1 LGLSRNN
8 MPKKNVMID
17 PHFPREN
24 AITRR
29 FLPYLQAHPFTSQS
43 SQVQIVQ
50 LGSMIHGPSPPA
62 PNVSTLQSLQRIAA
76 GQEENAIGADPW
88 VRRFS

>member
-1 LGLSRNN
+1 
-8 MPKKNVMID
+8 MID
-17 PHFPREN
+17 PHFTREN

-62 PNVSTLQSLQRIAA
+62 PNVSTLQSCSELQLAKQRIQS
-76 GQEENAIGADPW
+76 GLIHGLGDSVEETELIGSDTRW
-88 VRRFS
+88 